1 MKVAV
6 LASGEGTN
14 FQAVVE
20 HVKLGILKNVEVSML
35 IYDRENANVV
45 NRAKRLGVDS
55 LYLGIKDR
63 YEFDTKLVEILKG
76 NGINLVLLA
85 GFLRI
90 LGEYVINEFKWR
102 IMNIHPSLLPCF
114 GGKGMYGLKV
124 HREVLASGAKVS
136 GCTVHYVDVAV
147 DVGPIIL
154 QESLPITDDIY
165 EVFTKDCKEGA
176 KMLANRIHKIE
187 HRLYPKAVQLHA
199 DKRLRVERVRIET
212 KEGVK
217 ERDIVRINYGGNWEK
232 EWKERQDKLWKG
244 LSF

>member
-1 MKVAV
+1 MKIAV

-45 NRAKRLGVDS
+45 DRAKRLGVDS

-63 YEFDTKLVEILKG
+63 HEFDTKLVEILKG
-76 NGINLVLLA
+76 NNIDLVLLA

-90 LGEYVINEFKWR
+90 LGKYVIDEFKWR

-136 GCTVHYVDVAV
+136 GCTVHFVDIAV
-147 DVGPIIL
+147 DAGPIII
-154 QESLPITDDIY
+154 QEAMPITDDIY
-165 EVFTKDCKEGA
+165 EAFARDNKEGA
-176 KMLANRIHKIE
+176 NMLANRIHKIE
-187 HRLYPKAVQLHA
+187 YKLYPKAVQLFA
-199 DKRLRVERVRIET
+199 DNRLRVEKIKIET
-212 KEGVK
+212 KEGIREK
-217 ERDIVRINYGGNWEK
+217 EIVRIDYGGNWEEK
-232 EWKERQDKLWKG
+232 WKERQDKLWKG